1 MTLVR
6 IAKDWDWPDLLRQ
19 TPGGDGVWD
28 GIRFTVDPVEECDY
42 LVVLNNR
49 MKTDL
54 RVRCPEGN
62 VWALMQEPYV
72 RGFTDWMVERHRPF
86 SRVLTSHAPDN
97 SRKYVVSHP
106 AVPWHVNRSFDQ
118 LSAMEVPEKAL
129 PLSWV
134 VGSAMDL
141 PGHFQRLDFLRIL
154 RQERDIPA
162 DLFGR
167 AVRPIDDKWDGLAPY
182 RFSLAVE
189 NTVCPDY
196 WTEKVADCF
205 LSWTIPLYHGCPN
218 FSGYFPPDSFIPI
231 DIRNPREALAVIRGI
246 VSSGRGEWERRM
258 PALREARRRLLH
270 EHQFFPHVASM
281 VNRENEPPRDPTE
294 NVVSPYR
301 RSPSA
306 TFWRRVRKIEMA
318 IRRAGRGAS

>member
-1 MTLVR
+1 
-6 IAKDWDWPDLLRQ
+6 
-19 TPGGDGVWD
+19 
-28 GIRFTVDPVEECDY
+28 
-42 LVVLNNR
+42 
-49 MKTDL
+49 
-54 RVRCPEGN
+54 
-62 VWALMQEPYV
+62 MQEPYV
-72 RGFTDWMVERHRPF
+72 WGFTDWMVERHQPF
-86 SRVLTSHAPDN
+86 SRVLTSHPTGD

-118 LSAMEVPEKAL
+118 LSAMEVPGKTL

-134 VGSAMDL
+134 VGSAKDL
-141 PGHFQRLDFLRIL
+141 PGHLQRLDFLRIL

-167 AVRPIDDKWDGLAPY
+167 AVRPIADKWDGLAPY

-189 NTVCPDY
+189 NTVCSDY

-205 LSWTIPLYHGCPN
+205 LSWTIPIYHGCPN
-218 FSGYFPPDSFIPI
+218 FSGYFPSDSFIPI

-270 EHQFFPHVASM
+270 EHQFFPHVATM
-281 VNRENEPPRDPTE
+281 VKREDEPPRDPTE
-294 NVVSPYR
+294 IVVPPYR
-301 RSPSA
+301 RSPRA
-306 TFWRRVRKIEMA
+306 VFWRRVRKIEMA
-318 IRRAGRGAS
+318 IRWAGRGAS